1 MRKRVLVA
9 EPDPD
14 VRTLLEHAV
23 RRAGH
28 DPAAAVDERD
38 GVDAIVMEP
47 GCVAARSLLD
57 RFRGVVPPV
66 VCVSIYPREAG
77 YAPAETVAYLLKPS
91 TPARVARVLADVL
104 AA

>member
-1 MRKRVLVA
+1 VKKRILVA

-14 VRTLLEHAV
+14 VRTLIEIAV

-28 DPAAAVDERD
+28 DTTPRSARD

-47 GCVAARSLLD
+47 GCAAARSLLG
-57 RFRGVVPPV
+57 RFGEAAPPV
-66 VCVSIYPREAG
+66 VCVSIYPPEAG
-77 YAPAETVAYLLKPS
+77 YAPPTTVAYVMKPS
-91 TPARVARVLADVL
+91 SPARLARTLADVL

>member
-28 DPAAAVDERD
+28 DAVAHAGRD
-38 GVDAIVMEP
+38 DVDAIVMEP
-47 GCVAARSLLD
+47 GCAVARSLLD
-57 RFRGVVPPV
+57 GFDGDVPPV
-66 VCVSIYPREAG
+66 VCVSIYPPESG
-77 YAPAETVAYLLKPS
+77 LAPPETVAYVLKPS

-104 AA
+104 EA

>member
-14 VRTLLEHAV
+14 VRTLLALAA

-28 DPAAAVDERD
+28 DTAAHDAP

-47 GCVAARSLLD
+47 GC
-57 RFRGVVPPV
+57 P
-66 VCVSIYPREAG
+66 
-77 YAPAETVAYLLKPS
+77 APAATVAYVLKPA
-91 TPARVARVLADVL
+91 TPARVAGVLADVL